1 MLDSLMELEV
11 AYNLMKVKDE
21 DKGKEKEMHPLDL
34 QYSKLKT
41 QISVLDRESE
51 EFGHL
56 QAYVRN
62 THAETHQQYSLD
74 IVEVFKVERHDE
86 KKRHKVLD
94 KWKNRHLLWHGSR
107 VTNYPGILSQVKYIY
122 IFFFKLTRKKN
133 A

>member
-11 AYNLMKVKDE
+11 AYNLMKVKEE
-21 DKGKEKEMHPLDL
+21 DTGKEKEMHPLDL
-34 QYSKLKT
+34 QYSKLNT
-41 QISVLDRESE
+41 QITLLERESE

-107 VTNYPGILSQVKYIY
+107 VTNYPGILSQVK
-122 IFFFKLTRKKN
+122 
-133 A
+133 

>member
-21 DKGKEKEMHPLDL
+21 DKDKVMHPLDL
-34 QYSKLKT
+34 QYSKLNT
-41 QISVLDRESE
+41 HITVLERDSE

-74 IVEVFKVERHDE
+74 IAEVFKVERHEE

-94 KWKNRHLLWHGSR
+94 KWKNRHLLWHVSR
-107 VTNYPGILSQVKYIY
+107 VTNFPGILSQVNSKKQL
-122 IFFFKLTRKKN
+122 KL
-133 A
+133 

>member
-56 QAYVRN
+56 QAYVKN

-107 VTNYPGILSQVKYIY
+107 VTNYPGILSQVKSG
-122 IFFFKLTRKKN
+122 FFQITKGKMLDFG
-133 A
+133 